1 VSYGTPHPVAATLRA
16 DGRFFKDSAGRVV
29 LLRGVNATGDAKVP
43 PFRTLTQ
50 ASRLD
55 PLQGW
60 GLNTV
65 RLLFTWEAFE
75 PTRCSYDASYLS
87 YYEQVVQQAAARGLK
102 VIVDFHQDA
111 YSRFSL
117 AGCGEGFPSWAVHTS
132 IALQTP
138 KNDASCASWGA
149 NMLFDPSHHS
159 TWSEFHKDSQ
169 GAKSRYVAMVRAV
182 ANRMSQH
189 ANVIGYELINE
200 PWGNDTELFNF
211 YQAVSAAIRERDP
224 DRILFVPPHA
234 LVSSGTPDNNIPR
247 VTFSNIAYSPHFYDG
262 SVVTIGFWWGNSPAG
277 SLNRMLAKANG
288 WGAPML
294 LGEYGANFSV
304 SNAASYIESIYAW
317 LDANFVSGT
326 QWNYTPGWTSARK
339 DGWNGEDLSIVDGNG
354 NLRSKLFTPR
364 PYPQLTAGTPI
375 SFQRTSKGFT
385 YTWTH
390 SAPLGQTEIFLPA
403 GYASG
408 KSIRTTGTTVPV
420 ACSISGQKMRCSSAQ
435 SGRASVTLTAP

>member
-1 VSYGTPHPVAATLRA
+1 VSYGTPHPAATTLRA
-16 DGRFFKDSAGRVV
+16 DGRWFKDNSGRVV

-43 PFRTLTQ
+43 PFRTLGQ

-55 PLQGW
+55 PLAGW
-60 GLNTV
+60 GLDTV

-75 PTRCSYDASYLS
+75 PTRCQYDASYLA

-117 AGCGEGFPSWAVHTS
+117 GGCGEGFPSWAVHTS

-138 KNDASCASWGA
+138 KNDSSCSGWGA
-149 NMLFDPSHHS
+149 SMLFDSSHHS

-182 ANRMSQH
+182 ANRMSQYS
-189 ANVIGYELINE
+189 NVIGYELINE

-211 YQAVSAAIRERDP
+211 YQAVAGAIRERDP

-247 VTFSNIAYSPHFYDG
+247 VSFSNIAYSPHFYDG
-262 SVVTIGFWWGNSPAG
+262 SVVTLGFWWGNSPAG
-277 SLNRMLAKANG
+277 SLDKMLAKANS
-288 WGAPML
+288 WSAPML
-294 LGEYGANFSV
+294 LGEFGANHSV
-304 SNAASYIESIYAW
+304 SNAASYIEALYAW

-339 DGWNGEDLSIVDGNG
+339 DGWNAEDLSIVDGSG

-364 PYPQLTAGTPI
+364 PYPRLTAGTPL
-375 SFQRTSKGFT
+375 SFSRNSKGFT
-385 YTWTH
+385 YSWTH
-390 SAPLGQTEIFLPA
+390 AAPLGQTEFFLPA

-408 KSIRTTGTTVPV
+408 KSIRTTGTVVPV
-420 ACSISGQKMRCSSAQ
+420 SCSISGQRMRCSSSQ
-435 SGRASVTLTAP
+435 SGKASVTLTAP